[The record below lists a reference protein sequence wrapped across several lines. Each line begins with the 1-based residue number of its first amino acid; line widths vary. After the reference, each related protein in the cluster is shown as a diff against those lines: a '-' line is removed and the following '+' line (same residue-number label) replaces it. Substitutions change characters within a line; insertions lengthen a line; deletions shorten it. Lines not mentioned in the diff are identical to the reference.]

1 MKESESKR
9 RDESK
14 FIDLGG
20 LDGSGAGDLIIPDGD
35 FVQEKGEGRFPGSFN
50 GDLAGGEGLDHD
62 CMDSSGRERL
72 ERALLEST

>member
-1 MKESESKR
+1 LKESESKR

-35 FVQEKGEGRFPGSFN
+35 FVQEKVKVAS
-50 GDLAGGEGLDHD
+50 LV
-62 CMDSSGRERL
+62 
-72 ERALLEST
+72 LLVEIWHAVKD